1 MDENNMQA
9 AEKPFLLSVVT
20 PAYNEAENLSL
31 LYNRLYEVL
40 NKAGVDW
47 EWIVIDDHSRDA
59 TPQVLRELVQ
69 RDARLRAYRFSRN
82 FGSHMA
88 LRCGFDHARGDCVVA
103 LAGDLQD
110 PPEVIPDLLAKWH
123 EGLQVVWA
131 VRGQRLGE
139 KSSTVAASRLYYFIM
154 RRIVGIKD
162 IPSEGAD
169 FFLLDR
175 EVTDALSRFG
185 ERNTSILALITWM
198 GFRQGRI
205 HYDKQARLHGESGW
219 SLQQKFKLAVDSI
232 TSFSYQPIRVMS
244 GVGFIM
250 SLVAFLYLAVVIF
263 NGLRGIAP
271 YGWASQMAVI
281 LFIGGLQI
289 SMMGVLGEYIWR
301 SLDEARRRPGYVIE
315 ERIESQE
322 QPITREKNDI

>member
-1 MDENNMQA
+1 MPSAPQS
-9 AEKPFLLSVVT
+9 FVLSVVT
-20 PAYNEAENLSL
+20 PAYNEAQSLPL
-31 LYNRLYEVL
+31 LYERLCAVL
-40 NKAGVDW
+40 DGAGLDW

-59 TPQVLRELVQ
+59 TPQVLRALVLK
-69 RDARLRAYRFSRN
+69 DARLRAYRFSRN

-88 LRCGFDHARGDCVVA
+88 LRAGFDHARGDCVVA

-110 PPEVIPDLLAKWH
+110 PPEVIPDLLAQWQS
-123 EGLQVVWA
+123 GMQVVWA

-139 KSSTVAASRLYYFIM
+139 KTSTVAASRLYYFIM
-154 RRIVGIKD
+154 RRLVGLNEL
-162 IPSEGAD
+162 PSEGAD

-175 EVTDALSRFG
+175 EVINALARFG
-185 ERNTSILALITWM
+185 EHNTSILALITWM

-205 HYDKQARLHGESGW
+205 TYDKQARLHGHSGW
-219 SLQQKFKLAVDSI
+219 SMRQKLKLAVDSV
-232 TSFSYQPIRVMS
+232 TSFSYQPIR
-244 GVGFIM
+244 IM
-250 SLVAFLYLAVVIF
+250 SALGFGMAFLAFVYLVVVLI

-289 SMMGVLGEYIWR
+289 LMMGILGEYVWR

-315 ERIESQE
+315 ERIE
-322 QPITREKNDI
+322 PPHPRAKNDV